1 MGEEA
6 SVAEYKRRRTVD
18 SKWRG
23 LSSMYLYTS
32 VSKHGWFNQ
41 QKWGYNWDLMGISIY
56 PSIHPSIYLYNEEY
70 DIWVCPKMGSLS
82 PFVAMLM
89 GKLMINHMVWA

>member
-1 MGEEA
+1 MANRGSILPKCPPLFCQAASVSAYIMGEEA
-6 SVAEYKRRRTVD
+6 SVAEYKQRRTVD

-41 QKWGYNWDLMGISIY
+41 QKWI
-56 PSIHPSIYLYNEEY
+56 
-70 DIWVCPKMGSLS
+70 
-82 PFVAMLM
+82 
-89 GKLMINHMVWA
+89 